1 MLGKLLK
8 YEFKNTYKLMFII
21 YGIMAFVTILGC
33 IAMYSNSDPAGMT
46 NQIQE
51 IFFTAAMVF
60 YVLGVFALFV
70 VSYVYMCVHFYKT
83 MYSDQGYL
91 THTLPVGQMSTFNV
105 KLFVSFC
112 WLMLSLIILF
122 LSIIFLG
129 CAANRG
135 FSFDSDF
142 YMAMADFKNL
152 FGIPFHTFII
162 YMILSMI
169 ISCLQYLLM
178 VFASGSIGQL
188 FTKHKIA
195 ASIGAGIVFYMLG
208 QIAASIL
215 MVLTGY
221 FGFMNNINVAV
232 YDVSE
237 NAAFGTAFSSMLHSG
252 LLFSIIECVIFYI
265 VCMVIIKKHLNLE

>member
-91 THTLPVGQMSTFNV
+91 THTHCRLVR
-105 KLFVSFC
+105 C
-112 WLMLSLIILF
+112 
-122 LSIIFLG
+122 
-129 CAANRG
+129 RR
-135 FSFDSDF
+135 
-142 YMAMADFKNL
+142 
-152 FGIPFHTFII
+152 
-162 YMILSMI
+162 SM
-169 ISCLQYLLM
+169 
-178 VFASGSIGQL
+178 
-188 FTKHKIA
+188 
-195 ASIGAGIVFYMLG
+195 
-208 QIAASIL
+208 
-215 MVLTGY
+215 
-221 FGFMNNINVAV
+221 
-232 YDVSE
+232 
-237 NAAFGTAFSSMLHSG
+237 
-252 LLFSIIECVIFYI
+252 
-265 VCMVIIKKHLNLE
+265 

>member
-1 MLGKLLK
+1 
-8 YEFKNTYKLMFII
+8 
-21 YGIMAFVTILGC
+21 
-33 IAMYSNSDPAGMT
+33 
-46 NQIQE
+46 
-51 IFFTAAMVF
+51 
-60 YVLGVFALFV
+60 
-70 VSYVYMCVHFYKT
+70 
-83 MYSDQGYL
+83 
-91 THTLPVGQMSTFNV
+91 
-105 KLFVSFC
+105 
-112 WLMLSLIILF
+112 
-122 LSIIFLG
+122 
-129 CAANRG
+129 
-135 FSFDSDF
+135 
-142 YMAMADFKNL
+142 
-152 FGIPFHTFII
+152 
-162 YMILSMI
+162 MILSMI

-188 FTKHKIA
+188 FTKHKIG

-237 NAAFGTAFSSMLHSG
+237 NAAFGTAFSSMLLSG